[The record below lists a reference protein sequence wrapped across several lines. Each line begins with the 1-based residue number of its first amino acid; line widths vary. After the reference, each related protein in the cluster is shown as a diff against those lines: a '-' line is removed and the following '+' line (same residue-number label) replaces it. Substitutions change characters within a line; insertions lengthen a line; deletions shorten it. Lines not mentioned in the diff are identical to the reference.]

1 MLCSYQPVALTR
13 YRSLARCL
21 MRLSLLQRAASL
33 LFSATTS
40 SLLSAC
46 NSSGG
51 DAQPQI
57 PLAAVNEQLI
67 LTDQQNS
74 ALRFD
79 NGAIAIRG
87 GVRGII
93 VVRQNSSTY
102 LAFERNCP
110 YQPLDTCARVTIE
123 PFLRLYDPCCKSQ
136 FSFTGQPEAGPATL
150 PLRRYSTALS
160 GNLLTITN

>member
-1 MLCSYQPVALTR
+1 ML
-13 YRSLARCL
+13 
-21 MRLSLLQRAASL
+21 LSLVQRIASML
-33 LFSATTS
+33 LLVTISG
-40 SLLSAC
+40 LLPAC

-79 NGAIAIRG
+79 NGAITIRG

-93 VVRQNSSTY
+93 VVRQNASSY

-110 YQPLDTCARVTIE
+110 YQPLDTCSRVKVE

>member
-1 MLCSYQPVALTR
+1 MPFS
-13 YRSLARCL
+13 
-21 MRLSLLQRAASL
+21 
-33 LFSATTS
+33 LFSSRLTS
-40 SLLSAC
+40 LWLLAGPALLAAC
-46 NSSGG
+46 NSGSGNV
-51 DAQPQI
+51 QPQI
-57 PLAAVNEQLI
+57 PLAAVNEQLV

-74 ALRFD
+74 NLRFD
-79 NGAIAIRG
+79 NGAVYVKG

-93 VVRQNSSTY
+93 VVRQNASSY

-110 YQPLDTCARVTIE
+110 YQPLDTCSRVKVE